1 MTTKIVIT
9 GATGFI
15 GTALC
20 KKLENIEE
28 YLIVKV
34 TRSQDKTGF
43 YKMDNHKTVPSGDV
57 LIHLGEDSDR
67 ARVNKIGERY
77 IDETGKVI
85 DTLLENKYKKIIYCS
100 SSIVYGD
107 KGNEPYTENCQTY
120 SDDIYSAA
128 KLRNEKRVLNA
139 GGVVVRLSNVIGEG
153 MSINNVFSDILKQLH
168 DLSPLVIRNV
178 NPIRDFVWIDDVVD
192 ALMLLIIKSTPGVFN
207 VGTGEPISIY
217 DLALLFLKLAKQEN
231 RKITSIVKESSYS
244 YNVISNKKIKKI
256 LNWKPNNTIY
266 NSAKNMVDSL

>member
-1 MTTKIVIT
+1 
-9 GATGFI
+9 
-15 GTALC
+15 
-20 KKLENIEE
+20 
-28 YLIVKV
+28 
-34 TRSQDKTGF
+34 
-43 YKMDNHKTVPSGDV
+43 
-57 LIHLGEDSDR
+57 
-67 ARVNKIGERY
+67 
-77 IDETGKVI
+77 
-85 DTLLENKYKKIIYCS
+85 
-100 SSIVYGD
+100 
-107 KGNEPYTENCQTY
+107 
-120 SDDIYSAA
+120 
-128 KLRNEKRVLNA
+128 
-139 GGVVVRLSNVIGEG
+139 